1 MKKIFAV
8 SVLLVLFLLLGS
20 AYATEGNETQTL
32 KLDNEEHI
40 SVPNDESTFSQ
51 LKNEISSGGDINL
64 SHSSY
69 KFDSGTTIEITNP
82 GTIDGKGAVI
92 DMVGSWDVCVF
103 KVYCDGVIIKNM
115 TFKNAHSTYYGS
127 AIYFNSSGT
136 VVDCNFIS
144 NTADAAGAVFFE
156 NTGTIKRSNFTQN
169 QASIGYGGAAYF
181 YSSGIV
187 EDCIFTDN
195 KATSGGA
202 IYFGEYGHVKNS
214 TFDHNSAAS
223 QGGAINEYGYV
234 LIEESNFTDNSAGMG
249 GTVYSRNG
257 GELSGCNFI
266 NNSATYDGGAVY
278 FIEEATL
285 NKCNFTENKA
295 SAGGVAYF
303 YYMGKVNLC
312 NFTANSATNGGAIY
326 FRGEGIINLCNF
338 TVNSATNGGAMYFE
352 GNGNVN
358 DCNLT
363 ANTATNGGAIYF
375 NKFATMNNNYFTEN
389 EAKHYGGA
397 LYLVQSNTIEK
408 SYFTSNKAQ
417 VGGAFYI
424 SADGTVKNSEFKNN
438 TANYG
443 AAFFLGYDSSI
454 LIEDT
459 DDDIASSDSDSFHA
473 VHATKKYEKSILG
486 DDETTVEPVPEPS
499 GTVEKCIFIENT
511 AKKLGTVYFNM
522 RCKVYDSYFT
532 NNSASEKGGAIYFIA
547 DGNIENSEFK
557 NNSARNGGAVY
568 FDQSSWYVEVN
579 KCIFTLNRA
588 VNGGA
593 IYTNAKTNI
602 KNSNF
607 TENIAKYASDAIY
620 IFHGGG
626 AIFAAS
632 SSNVNIEKCTFTS
645 NTASGHGGAV
655 SLYGTGTVTYSNF
668 IGNSASG
675 YGGAIYSENKFDID
689 NSLFEYNAAAIGS
702 AIYLKSVDCT
712 LSNSVLLNNRA
723 NSYMII
729 ITKTGFNIEIEFQG
743 NDNMINAI
751 YSYNADALTC
761 TNVTY
766 WGEYGLMNT
775 GNSPVKTQRSNLEK
789 GQNIS
794 ITVYDNDILILNTTK
809 VTDANGKVALNV
821 VAGNMTVTARHNDD
835 SYYRSI
841 EKTEKF
847 ETDGIQTVMKLEID
861 NDTANAKISTV
872 SGDKIS
878 GHITFTV
885 SNESGIITTESISI
899 SNNTAAMDLTKLDFG
914 KYNITVLFNGNL
926 NYYPSTANES
936 YEKILLDSIMDINV
950 SDITDS
956 QKEIINITVNGK
968 KDEKITVYVNTKEY
982 LVTDGTLILEGLEE
996 GIYNVVA
1003 YYDGNA
1009 SYSKVSNSTQFKVIR
1024 DLAYYVEISNFTS
1037 TERSI
1042 NITAK
1047 SNINNNLI
1055 NGKLYF
1061 ILPDSSKI
1069 EAQYTNGIW
1078 WVEKAFNGAGDYL
1091 IDAEFVGLDNV
1102 EIIKANVSIRNLSP
1116 FKITACDAC
1125 YGQNLSVEIT
1135 LPGKASGNI
1144 TLYIGNES
1152 YIIQLNDS
1160 RPDVFNYTISNL
1172 PVGNYA
1178 IYAVYSGNVKYLS
1191 NTSADTFE
1199 IYKASSLI
1207 KIDLKDVYL
1216 VGEDILISLTPV
1228 NSTGTIVLS
1237 INGKNYVVVNNQV
1250 LIKGGLPY
1258 GEYNVNVKLNA
1269 DSNHLESVNST
1280 IFEVKKVNDYIF
1292 QANATDTVVGDK
1304 SVLNINLPNDA
1315 KGNLIINS
1323 KTYAI
1328 NKTISLDLELTA
1340 GHKSVNVTYSGDD
1353 KYAAK
1358 SIIVNYAVDKGSSA
1372 INIGIND
1379 IYLVGDD
1386 ILIILTAINS
1396 TGTVDLSINS
1406 TEYTV
1411 VNNQV
1416 LIKDGLKYGKYVINA
1431 KLNNDSNYYG
1441 STNTA
1446 EFEVIKIN
1454 DYIFEVIASDTV
1466 VGDNS
1471 VLNIILPHDARG
1483 NLTINGKIY
1492 AINKTITLNNELTA
1506 GNKYVNVKYSGDDK
1520 YTEKTLTATYTVNK
1534 ANSSISIEVN
1544 NIYLVDDN
1552 IQITLTPTNSTGT
1565 INLTINGKKYT
1576 PTNNKV
1582 IIKGGLPQGEYTINA
1597 KLNAD
1602 SNYHESTNTADF
1614 EVIKINDYIFEV
1626 IASDTVVGDNSVLNI
1641 ILPHDA
1647 RGNLTINGK
1656 IYAINKTITLN
1667 NELTAGNKYVNVKY
1681 SGDDKYAGKSLTAN
1695 YFVNKAPSSITIS
1708 LNGSYYVDD
1717 EIVIELSPVNSTGT
1731 VDLYINGEKYVVS
1744 DNQVI
1749 IKEGLIYGSYTVLA
1763 ILNGDDNYLESSD
1776 IAVFNV
1782 YKITPEITAADIEI
1796 LPGSDAIIKITSK
1809 DDITGIVNVK
1819 VNGKTYLFDVNDNI
1833 IISDLDSGNY
1843 SVMISYLGDER
1854 YSPANTTSNIY
1865 VKEGDLI
1872 RISTEN
1878 VIKYYSWPERL
1889 HVIITNHSIGISGK
1903 SVSITI
1909 NGITYNRTTNE
1920 EGIASIAVNL
1930 NSGNYTAIVNVEEY
1944 NFMKEVDVLILATI
1958 HAEDVVKVFR
1968 NKTQYYATFTDAEG
1982 NLLKNT
1988 TVSFNING
1996 IFYERITNEHGVAK
2010 LNINLESGEYILTAR
2025 NPKTGET
2032 KSNKIVVLSKIES
2045 SDLTKYYK
2053 NDSQFIVRVIDDY
2066 GNPAGSGENVTFN
2079 INGVFYT
2086 RSTNQTGHAKLNINL
2101 APGKYIITSYYG
2113 DCAESNEIEVLPVLT
2128 ADNMEMTYKDG
2139 SKFIAKLLDGKGRP
2153 LAGSNVTFNINGV
2166 FYNRI
2171 TDVNGEA
2178 KLNINLM
2185 PGEYIITSI
2194 YGGAMISNTIKINK

>member
-1 MKKIFAV
+1 M
-8 SVLLVLFLLLGS
+8 
-20 AYATEGNETQTL
+20 
-32 KLDNEEHI
+32 
-40 SVPNDESTFSQ
+40 
-51 LKNEISSGGDINL
+51 
-64 SHSSY
+64 
-69 KFDSGTTIEITNP
+69 
-82 GTIDGKGAVI
+82 
-92 DMVGSWDVCVF
+92 
-103 KVYCDGVIIKNM
+103 
-115 TFKNAHSTYYGS
+115 
-127 AIYFNSSGT
+127 
-136 VVDCNFIS
+136 
-144 NTADAAGAVFFE
+144 
-156 NTGTIKRSNFTQN
+156 
-169 QASIGYGGAAYF
+169 
-181 YSSGIV
+181 
-187 EDCIFTDN
+187 
-195 KATSGGA
+195 
-202 IYFGEYGHVKNS
+202 
-214 TFDHNSAAS
+214 
-223 QGGAINEYGYV
+223 
-234 LIEESNFTDNSAGMG
+234 
-249 GTVYSRNG
+249 
-257 GELSGCNFI
+257 
-266 NNSATYDGGAVY
+266 
-278 FIEEATL
+278 
-285 NKCNFTENKA
+285 
-295 SAGGVAYF
+295 
-303 YYMGKVNLC
+303 
-312 NFTANSATNGGAIY
+312 
-326 FRGEGIINLCNF
+326 
-338 TVNSATNGGAMYFE
+338 
-352 GNGNVN
+352 
-358 DCNLT
+358 
-363 ANTATNGGAIYF
+363 
-375 NKFATMNNNYFTEN
+375 
-389 EAKHYGGA
+389 
-397 LYLVQSNTIEK
+397 
-408 SYFTSNKAQ
+408 
-417 VGGAFYI
+417 
-424 SADGTVKNSEFKNN
+424 
-438 TANYG
+438 
-443 AAFFLGYDSSI
+443 
-454 LIEDT
+454 
-459 DDDIASSDSDSFHA
+459 
-473 VHATKKYEKSILG
+473 
-486 DDETTVEPVPEPS
+486 
-499 GTVEKCIFIENT
+499 
-511 AKKLGTVYFNM
+511 
-522 RCKVYDSYFT
+522 
-532 NNSASEKGGAIYFIA
+532 
-547 DGNIENSEFK
+547 
-557 NNSARNGGAVY
+557 
-568 FDQSSWYVEVN
+568 
-579 KCIFTLNRA
+579 
-588 VNGGA
+588 
-593 IYTNAKTNI
+593 
-602 KNSNF
+602 
-607 TENIAKYASDAIY
+607 
-620 IFHGGG
+620 
-626 AIFAAS
+626 
-632 SSNVNIEKCTFTS
+632 
-645 NTASGHGGAV
+645 
-655 SLYGTGTVTYSNF
+655 
-668 IGNSASG
+668 
-675 YGGAIYSENKFDID
+675 
-689 NSLFEYNAAAIGS
+689 
-702 AIYLKSVDCT
+702 
-712 LSNSVLLNNRA
+712 
-723 NSYMII
+723 
-729 ITKTGFNIEIEFQG
+729 
-743 NDNMINAI
+743 
-751 YSYNADALTC
+751 
-761 TNVTY
+761 
-766 WGEYGLMNT
+766 
-775 GNSPVKTQRSNLEK
+775 
-789 GQNIS
+789 
-794 ITVYDNDILILNTTK
+794 
-809 VTDANGKVALNV
+809 
-821 VAGNMTVTARHNDD
+821 
-835 SYYRSI
+835 
-841 EKTEKF
+841 
-847 ETDGIQTVMKLEID
+847 
-861 NDTANAKISTV
+861 
-872 SGDKIS
+872 
-878 GHITFTV
+878 
-885 SNESGIITTESISI
+885 
-899 SNNTAAMDLTKLDFG
+899 
-914 KYNITVLFNGNL
+914 
-926 NYYPSTANES
+926 
-936 YEKILLDSIMDINV
+936 
-950 SDITDS
+950 
-956 QKEIINITVNGK
+956 
-968 KDEKITVYVNTKEY
+968 
-982 LVTDGTLILEGLEE
+982 
-996 GIYNVVA
+996 
-1003 YYDGNA
+1003 
-1009 SYSKVSNSTQFKVIR
+1009 
-1024 DLAYYVEISNFTS
+1024 AYYVEISNFTS

-1078 WVEKAFNGAGDYL
+1078 WVEKAFNDAGDYL

-1116 FKITACDAC
+1116 FKITACNAC

-1160 RPDVFNYTISNL
+1160 RPDVFNYTISDL

-1228 NSTGTIVLS
+1228 NSTGTIDLS

-1280 IFEVKKVNDYIF
+1280 IFGVQKINDYIF

-1315 KGNLIINS
+1315 RGNLIIDNRI
-1323 KTYAI
+1323 YAI

-1340 GHKSVNVTYSGDD
+1340 GHKSVNVTYIGDD

-1372 INIGIND
+1372 INIDIND

-1454 DYIFEVIASDTV
+1454 DYIFEVIASDTT

-1471 VLNIILPHDARG
+1471 VLNIILP
-1483 NLTINGKIY
+1483 N
-1492 AINKTITLNNELTA
+1492 
-1506 GNKYVNVKYSGDDK
+1506 
-1520 YTEKTLTATYTVNK
+1520 
-1534 ANSSISIEVN
+1534 
-1544 NIYLVDDN
+1544 
-1552 IQITLTPTNSTGT
+1552 
-1565 INLTINGKKYT
+1565 
-1576 PTNNKV
+1576 
-1582 IIKGGLPQGEYTINA
+1582 
-1597 KLNAD
+1597 
-1602 SNYHESTNTADF
+1602 
-1614 EVIKINDYIFEV
+1614 
-1626 IASDTVVGDNSVLNI
+1626 
-1641 ILPHDA
+1641 DA

-1695 YFVNKAPSSITIS
+1695 YYVNKAPSSITIS

-1796 LPGSDAIIKITSK
+1796 LPGFDAIIKITSK

-1878 VIKYYSWPERL
+1878 VIKYYSGPERL

-1930 NSGNYTAIVNVEEY
+1930 NSGNYTAIVTVEEY

-1968 NKTQYYATFTDAEG
+1968 NKTQYYASFTDAEG

-1988 TVSFNING
+1988 SVSFNING
-1996 IFYERITNEHGVAK
+1996 IFYERITNEYGVAK

-2194 YGGAMISNTIKINK
+2194 YDGAMISNTIKINK

>member
-1 MKKIFAV
+1 
-8 SVLLVLFLLLGS
+8 
-20 AYATEGNETQTL
+20 
-32 KLDNEEHI
+32 
-40 SVPNDESTFSQ
+40 
-51 LKNEISSGGDINL
+51 
-64 SHSSY
+64 
-69 KFDSGTTIEITNP
+69 
-82 GTIDGKGAVI
+82 
-92 DMVGSWDVCVF
+92 
-103 KVYCDGVIIKNM
+103 
-115 TFKNAHSTYYGS
+115 
-127 AIYFNSSGT
+127 
-136 VVDCNFIS
+136 
-144 NTADAAGAVFFE
+144 
-156 NTGTIKRSNFTQN
+156 
-169 QASIGYGGAAYF
+169 
-181 YSSGIV
+181 
-187 EDCIFTDN
+187 
-195 KATSGGA
+195 
-202 IYFGEYGHVKNS
+202 
-214 TFDHNSAAS
+214 
-223 QGGAINEYGYV
+223 
-234 LIEESNFTDNSAGMG
+234 
-249 GTVYSRNG
+249 
-257 GELSGCNFI
+257 
-266 NNSATYDGGAVY
+266 
-278 FIEEATL
+278 
-285 NKCNFTENKA
+285 
-295 SAGGVAYF
+295 
-303 YYMGKVNLC
+303 
-312 NFTANSATNGGAIY
+312 
-326 FRGEGIINLCNF
+326 
-338 TVNSATNGGAMYFE
+338 
-352 GNGNVN
+352 
-358 DCNLT
+358 
-363 ANTATNGGAIYF
+363 
-375 NKFATMNNNYFTEN
+375 
-389 EAKHYGGA
+389 
-397 LYLVQSNTIEK
+397 
-408 SYFTSNKAQ
+408 
-417 VGGAFYI
+417 
-424 SADGTVKNSEFKNN
+424 
-438 TANYG
+438 
-443 AAFFLGYDSSI
+443 
-454 LIEDT
+454 
-459 DDDIASSDSDSFHA
+459 
-473 VHATKKYEKSILG
+473 
-486 DDETTVEPVPEPS
+486 
-499 GTVEKCIFIENT
+499 
-511 AKKLGTVYFNM
+511 
-522 RCKVYDSYFT
+522 
-532 NNSASEKGGAIYFIA
+532 
-547 DGNIENSEFK
+547 
-557 NNSARNGGAVY
+557 
-568 FDQSSWYVEVN
+568 
-579 KCIFTLNRA
+579 
-588 VNGGA
+588 
-593 IYTNAKTNI
+593 
-602 KNSNF
+602 
-607 TENIAKYASDAIY
+607 
-620 IFHGGG
+620 
-626 AIFAAS
+626 
-632 SSNVNIEKCTFTS
+632 
-645 NTASGHGGAV
+645 
-655 SLYGTGTVTYSNF
+655 
-668 IGNSASG
+668 
-675 YGGAIYSENKFDID
+675 
-689 NSLFEYNAAAIGS
+689 
-702 AIYLKSVDCT
+702 
-712 LSNSVLLNNRA
+712 
-723 NSYMII
+723 
-729 ITKTGFNIEIEFQG
+729 
-743 NDNMINAI
+743 
-751 YSYNADALTC
+751 
-761 TNVTY
+761 
-766 WGEYGLMNT
+766 
-775 GNSPVKTQRSNLEK
+775 
-789 GQNIS
+789 
-794 ITVYDNDILILNTTK
+794 
-809 VTDANGKVALNV
+809 
-821 VAGNMTVTARHNDD
+821 
-835 SYYRSI
+835 
-841 EKTEKF
+841 
-847 ETDGIQTVMKLEID
+847 
-861 NDTANAKISTV
+861 
-872 SGDKIS
+872 
-878 GHITFTV
+878 
-885 SNESGIITTESISI
+885 
-899 SNNTAAMDLTKLDFG
+899 
-914 KYNITVLFNGNL
+914 
-926 NYYPSTANES
+926 
-936 YEKILLDSIMDINV
+936 
-950 SDITDS
+950 
-956 QKEIINITVNGK
+956 
-968 KDEKITVYVNTKEY
+968 
-982 LVTDGTLILEGLEE
+982 
-996 GIYNVVA
+996 
-1003 YYDGNA
+1003 
-1009 SYSKVSNSTQFKVIR
+1009 
-1024 DLAYYVEISNFTS
+1024 
-1037 TERSI
+1037 
-1042 NITAK
+1042 
-1047 SNINNNLI
+1047 
-1055 NGKLYF
+1055 
-1061 ILPDSSKI
+1061 
-1069 EAQYTNGIW
+1069 
-1078 WVEKAFNGAGDYL
+1078 
-1091 IDAEFVGLDNV
+1091 LDNV

-1160 RPDVFNYTISNL
+1160 RPDVFNYTISDL
-1172 PVGNYA
+1172 PVGNYE

-1228 NSTGTIVLS
+1228 NSTGTIDLS

-1372 INIGIND
+1372 INIDIND

-1454 DYIFEVIASDTV
+1454 DYIFEVIASDTT

-1520 YTEKTLTATYTVNK
+1520 YV
-1534 ANSSISIEVN
+1534 
-1544 NIYLVDDN
+1544 
-1552 IQITLTPTNSTGT
+1552 
-1565 INLTINGKKYT
+1565 
-1576 PTNNKV
+1576 
-1582 IIKGGLPQGEYTINA
+1582 
-1597 KLNAD
+1597 
-1602 SNYHESTNTADF
+1602 
-1614 EVIKINDYIFEV
+1614 
-1626 IASDTVVGDNSVLNI
+1626 
-1641 ILPHDA
+1641 
-1647 RGNLTINGK
+1647 
-1656 IYAINKTITLN
+1656 
-1667 NELTAGNKYVNVKY
+1667 
-1681 SGDDKYAGKSLTAN
+1681 GKSLTAN
-1695 YFVNKAPSSITIS
+1695 YYVNKAPSSITIS

-1796 LPGSDAIIKITSK
+1796 LPGFDAIIKITSK

-1878 VIKYYSWPERL
+1878 VIKYYSGPERL

-1903 SVSITI
+1903 SVLITI

-1982 NLLKNT
+1982 NFLKNT

-2194 YGGAMISNTIKINK
+2194 YDGAMISNTIKINK

>member
-234 LIEESNFTDNSAGMG
+234 LIEESNFTDNSADRG

-486 DDETTVEPVPEPS
+486 DDEATVEPVPEPS

-522 RCKVYDSYFT
+522 RGKVYDSYFT

-620 IFHGGG
+620 IFHDGG

-689 NSLFEYNAAAIGS
+689 NSLFEYNAAGIGS

-821 VAGNMTVTARHNDD
+821 VAGNMTVTARHNED
-835 SYYRSI
+835 SYYRAI

-1003 YYDGNA
+1003 YYDGHG

-1078 WVEKAFNGAGDYL
+1078 WVEKAFNDAGDYL

-1228 NSTGTIVLS
+1228 NSTGTVDLS

-1340 GHKSVNVTYSGDD
+1340 GHKSVNVTYIGDD

-1372 INIGIND
+1372 INIDIND

-1446 EFEVIKIN
+1446 E
-1454 DYIFEVIASDTV
+1454 
-1466 VGDNS
+1466 
-1471 VLNIILPHDARG
+1471 
-1483 NLTINGKIY
+1483 
-1492 AINKTITLNNELTA
+1492 
-1506 GNKYVNVKYSGDDK
+1506 
-1520 YTEKTLTATYTVNK
+1520 
-1534 ANSSISIEVN
+1534 
-1544 NIYLVDDN
+1544 
-1552 IQITLTPTNSTGT
+1552 
-1565 INLTINGKKYT
+1565 
-1576 PTNNKV
+1576 
-1582 IIKGGLPQGEYTINA
+1582 
-1597 KLNAD
+1597 
-1602 SNYHESTNTADF
+1602 F

-1878 VIKYYSWPERL
+1878 VIKYYSGPERL

-1968 NKTQYYATFTDAEG
+1968 NKTQYYASFTDAEG

-1988 TVSFNING
+1988 SVSFNING

-2194 YGGAMISNTIKINK
+2194 YDGAMISNTIKINK

>member
-1 MKKIFAV
+1 M
-8 SVLLVLFLLLGS
+8 
-20 AYATEGNETQTL
+20 
-32 KLDNEEHI
+32 
-40 SVPNDESTFSQ
+40 
-51 LKNEISSGGDINL
+51 
-64 SHSSY
+64 
-69 KFDSGTTIEITNP
+69 
-82 GTIDGKGAVI
+82 
-92 DMVGSWDVCVF
+92 
-103 KVYCDGVIIKNM
+103 
-115 TFKNAHSTYYGS
+115 
-127 AIYFNSSGT
+127 
-136 VVDCNFIS
+136 
-144 NTADAAGAVFFE
+144 
-156 NTGTIKRSNFTQN
+156 
-169 QASIGYGGAAYF
+169 
-181 YSSGIV
+181 
-187 EDCIFTDN
+187 
-195 KATSGGA
+195 
-202 IYFGEYGHVKNS
+202 
-214 TFDHNSAAS
+214 
-223 QGGAINEYGYV
+223 
-234 LIEESNFTDNSAGMG
+234 
-249 GTVYSRNG
+249 
-257 GELSGCNFI
+257 
-266 NNSATYDGGAVY
+266 
-278 FIEEATL
+278 
-285 NKCNFTENKA
+285 
-295 SAGGVAYF
+295 
-303 YYMGKVNLC
+303 
-312 NFTANSATNGGAIY
+312 
-326 FRGEGIINLCNF
+326 
-338 TVNSATNGGAMYFE
+338 
-352 GNGNVN
+352 
-358 DCNLT
+358 
-363 ANTATNGGAIYF
+363 
-375 NKFATMNNNYFTEN
+375 
-389 EAKHYGGA
+389 
-397 LYLVQSNTIEK
+397 
-408 SYFTSNKAQ
+408 
-417 VGGAFYI
+417 
-424 SADGTVKNSEFKNN
+424 
-438 TANYG
+438 
-443 AAFFLGYDSSI
+443 
-454 LIEDT
+454 
-459 DDDIASSDSDSFHA
+459 
-473 VHATKKYEKSILG
+473 
-486 DDETTVEPVPEPS
+486 
-499 GTVEKCIFIENT
+499 
-511 AKKLGTVYFNM
+511 
-522 RCKVYDSYFT
+522 
-532 NNSASEKGGAIYFIA
+532 
-547 DGNIENSEFK
+547 
-557 NNSARNGGAVY
+557 
-568 FDQSSWYVEVN
+568 
-579 KCIFTLNRA
+579 
-588 VNGGA
+588 
-593 IYTNAKTNI
+593 
-602 KNSNF
+602 
-607 TENIAKYASDAIY
+607 
-620 IFHGGG
+620 
-626 AIFAAS
+626 
-632 SSNVNIEKCTFTS
+632 
-645 NTASGHGGAV
+645 
-655 SLYGTGTVTYSNF
+655 
-668 IGNSASG
+668 
-675 YGGAIYSENKFDID
+675 
-689 NSLFEYNAAAIGS
+689 
-702 AIYLKSVDCT
+702 
-712 LSNSVLLNNRA
+712 
-723 NSYMII
+723 
-729 ITKTGFNIEIEFQG
+729 
-743 NDNMINAI
+743 
-751 YSYNADALTC
+751 
-761 TNVTY
+761 
-766 WGEYGLMNT
+766 
-775 GNSPVKTQRSNLEK
+775 
-789 GQNIS
+789 
-794 ITVYDNDILILNTTK
+794 
-809 VTDANGKVALNV
+809 
-821 VAGNMTVTARHNDD
+821 
-835 SYYRSI
+835 
-841 EKTEKF
+841 
-847 ETDGIQTVMKLEID
+847 
-861 NDTANAKISTV
+861 
-872 SGDKIS
+872 
-878 GHITFTV
+878 
-885 SNESGIITTESISI
+885 
-899 SNNTAAMDLTKLDFG
+899 
-914 KYNITVLFNGNL
+914 
-926 NYYPSTANES
+926 
-936 YEKILLDSIMDINV
+936 
-950 SDITDS
+950 
-956 QKEIINITVNGK
+956 
-968 KDEKITVYVNTKEY
+968 
-982 LVTDGTLILEGLEE
+982 
-996 GIYNVVA
+996 
-1003 YYDGNA
+1003 
-1009 SYSKVSNSTQFKVIR
+1009 
-1024 DLAYYVEISNFTS
+1024 
-1037 TERSI
+1037 
-1042 NITAK
+1042 
-1047 SNINNNLI
+1047 
-1055 NGKLYF
+1055 
-1061 ILPDSSKI
+1061 
-1069 EAQYTNGIW
+1069 
-1078 WVEKAFNGAGDYL
+1078 
-1091 IDAEFVGLDNV
+1091 
-1102 EIIKANVSIRNLSP
+1102 
-1116 FKITACDAC
+1116 
-1125 YGQNLSVEIT
+1125 
-1135 LPGKASGNI
+1135 
-1144 TLYIGNES
+1144 
-1152 YIIQLNDS
+1152 
-1160 RPDVFNYTISNL
+1160 
-1172 PVGNYA
+1172 
-1178 IYAVYSGNVKYLS
+1178 
-1191 NTSADTFE
+1191 
-1199 IYKASSLI
+1199 
-1207 KIDLKDVYL
+1207 KDVYL

-1228 NSTGTIVLS
+1228 NSTGTIDLS

-1372 INIGIND
+1372 INIDIND

-1466 VGDNS
+1466 VGDKS
-1471 VLNIILPHDARG
+1471 VLNIILPHDA
-1483 NLTINGKIY
+1483 
-1492 AINKTITLNNELTA
+1492 
-1506 GNKYVNVKYSGDDK
+1506 
-1520 YTEKTLTATYTVNK
+1520 
-1534 ANSSISIEVN
+1534 
-1544 NIYLVDDN
+1544 
-1552 IQITLTPTNSTGT
+1552 Q
-1565 INLTINGKKYT
+1565 
-1576 PTNNKV
+1576 
-1582 IIKGGLPQGEYTINA
+1582 
-1597 KLNAD
+1597 
-1602 SNYHESTNTADF
+1602 
-1614 EVIKINDYIFEV
+1614 
-1626 IASDTVVGDNSVLNI
+1626 
-1641 ILPHDA
+1641 
-1647 RGNLTINGK
+1647 GNLTINGK

-1731 VDLYINGEKYVVS
+1731 VDLYINGEKYAVS

-1749 IKEGLIYGSYTVLA
+1749 IKEGLIYGGYTVLA

-1796 LPGSDAIIKITSK
+1796 LPGFDAIIKITSK

-1878 VIKYYSWPERL
+1878 VIKYYSGPERL
-1889 HVIITNHSIGISGK
+1889 HIIITNHSIGISGK

-1968 NKTQYYATFTDAEG
+1968 NKTQYYASFTDAEG

-2194 YGGAMISNTIKINK
+2194 YDGAMISNTIKINK